1 MNVSIRRQGITIRTV
16 PVNGERARVGNGAD
30 CEIQLNDQFLAPV
43 VAEFVRRGGEWH
55 LVDSGK
61 SLEGI
66 TKRGVRVVDEPVEP
80 DEPYLVG
87 AFELVTDANAMRR
100 PLTRAG
106 AAPADEYIP
115 MTMVESGG
123 AFPKTVVEPN
133 AKPPASRA
141 AASPAAQKIQFAPV
155 AAGSPAHAAPKRAA
169 AGSNVQKRRIL
180 LVALVAL
187 ATVVVGLVI
196 VTRTGTRTR
205 PPVPA
210 PTETASR
217 TPTTPA
223 PAAVAANGDELAQRL
238 EVEKAFAAWEA
249 EASAKPNASP
259 ELQRKIAGGAFELAR
274 AYSAANDFANAKR
287 YFEKVVRYGD
297 PESEQVRY
305 SRTKLE
311 AR

>member
-66 TKRGVRVVDEPVEP
+66 TKGGVRIVDEPVEP
-80 DEPYLVG
+80 DEPYVVG

-100 PLTRAG
+100 PLTRGG

-115 MTMVESGG
+115 MTMVEGGG
-123 AFPKTVVEPN
+123 AFPRTVVEPN
-133 AKPPASRA
+133 AKAPART
-141 AASPAAQKIQFAPV
+141 ASAPAERKIEFAPV
-155 AAGSPAHAAPKRAA
+155 AASAPIAKSHGT
-169 AGSNVQKRRIL
+169 AGTGAQKRRIL
-180 LVALVAL
+180 LIALVAL

-196 VTRTGTRTR
+196 ITKTGDR
-205 PPVPA
+205 PRRRQA
-210 PTETASR
+210 PPSTQTANR
-217 TPTTPA
+217 APLTPA
-223 PAAVAANGDELAQRL
+223 PAVAAADGDELARRL

-249 EASAKPNASP
+249 EAAAKPNASP
-259 ELQRKIAGGAFELAR
+259 ELQQKIASGAFELAR
-274 AYSAANDFANAKR
+274 AYSAANDAANAKR
-287 YFEKVVRYGD
+287 YFEKVVRFGD
-297 PESEQVRY
+297 PSSEQVRY
-305 SRTKLE
+305 SRTRLE
-311 AR
+311 GR